1 MAQMATTVYLPSLPV
16 VMRELK
22 MTQGGAELSISAY
35 VIGAALPVP
44 FWGAAAERW
53 GRRGPLLISLL
64 LFVASSLLLAV
75 CTVAP
80 ALLALRAIQGIGAAA
95 RRSSPESSSAT
106 TGAATNWRD
115 GCRCCRSPSS
125 PRWAAASSSAG

>member
-53 GRRGPLLISLL
+53 GRRG
-64 LFVASSLLLAV
+64 
-75 CTVAP
+75 
-80 ALLALRAIQGIGAAA
+80 
-95 RRSSPESSSAT
+95 
-106 TGAATNWRD
+106 
-115 GCRCCRSPSS
+115 RC
-125 PRWAAASSSAG
+125 